1 MYSMSG
7 FSIFFVGSLG
17 AVVIGITAA
26 QATGGKAIRQIVAW
40 GMGALL
46 AAGLARLP
54 KSWPAMF
61 FVLPAL
67 VCLLGTLFSADL
79 EGVHRWISL
88 GPLRLNSAQLT
99 LPLALVA
106 LPVVVS
112 RWRAGWAIMPM
123 LSALLAMQPDASQA
137 AGLAVASGLMVIV
150 LELSWTERL
159 LIAMLPV
166 VGAAIALGRP
176 DPLLPVAD
184 VEGIVGLAF
193 EMTPVLGIA
202 AVIVLFATTGVPLM
216 FLRSKDLAVRAG
228 ALGLFGYLTVVSL
241 APMVGAFPV
250 PLMGMGVSSVVG
262 TWMGIGLLRRNYAAS
277 SL

>member
-17 AVVIGITAA
+17 AVLIGITAA
-26 QATGGKAIRQIVAW
+26 QATGGKAIRHMVAW
-40 GMGALL
+40 VIGALL

-61 FVLPAL
+61 FVLPSL
-67 VCLLGTLFSADL
+67 LCLLGTLFSADL
-79 EGVHRWISL
+79 ESVHRWISI
-88 GPLRLNSAQLT
+88 GPLRFNSAQLT

-106 LPVVVS
+106 LPVLGL
-112 RWRAGWAIMPM
+112 RWRAGWGIVPV

-137 AGLAVASGLMVIV
+137 AGLAVAVGLMVIV
-150 LELSWTERL
+150 LELSRTERL
-159 LIAMLPV
+159 LIALLPI

-193 EMTPVLGIA
+193 GITPVLGLAGVGLIA
-202 AVIVLFATTGVPLM
+202 AAAGAPLT

-228 ALGLFGYLTVVSL
+228 ALGLFGYFTVVSL
-241 APMVGAFPV
+241 APMAGAFPV

-262 TWMGIGLLRRNYAAS
+262 AWMGVGLLCGNERDSNS
-277 SL
+277 